1 MKILILEDDIKMAS
15 ELKLFLTHKGFE
27 CDVVHDGESF
37 FKFDLELYSLYILD
51 VNVPLLN
58 GIDVCK
64 RIRKENKVS
73 PILMLTAY
81 SSVSYKV
88 KALDYGADDYLV
100 KPFHLDELLA
110 RIKALI
116 RRTSLTANEPATTI
130 YEVEDLIINTAT
142 MQAVRAGKDLLL
154 TPKEY
159 QLLEL
164 LAQLNGEI
172 VSKQT
177 IAEKVWGINFD
188 TGTNTIEVY
197 INFLRSKVDKEFDVK
212 LIHTRPGYGYYL
224 KRLTQ

>member
-1 MKILILEDDIKMAS
+1 MAA
-15 ELKLFLTHKGFE
+15 EVKLFLINKKFE

-37 FKFDLELYSLYILD
+37 FSRSLEPYSLYLLD
-51 VNVPLLN
+51 VNVPLIN

-64 RIRKENKVS
+64 RIREKNKLS

-88 KALDYGADDYLV
+88 KALNYGADDYLV

-116 RRTSLTANEPATTI
+116 RRTSISANEPSATV
-130 YEVEDLIINTAT
+130 YRVEDLIINTAT
-142 MQAVRAGKDLLL
+142 MQVQRAEKQLLL

-164 LAQLNGEI
+164 LAQSNGEI
-172 VSKQT
+172 VSKQI

-197 INFLRSKVDKEFDVK
+197 INFLRSKIDKEFDIK

-224 KRLTQ
+224 KRQA